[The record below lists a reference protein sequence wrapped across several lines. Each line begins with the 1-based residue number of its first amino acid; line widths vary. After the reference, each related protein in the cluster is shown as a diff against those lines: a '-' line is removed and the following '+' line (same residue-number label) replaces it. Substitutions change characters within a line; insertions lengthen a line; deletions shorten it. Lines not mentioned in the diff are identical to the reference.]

1 MTIDCRR
8 SGPAKYRT
16 NADSNFEPFFYYGQD
31 KKDRLLNKFLAK
43 RVEQNNNSL
52 VFQIGSVI
60 NLTKNETKI

>member
-16 NADSNFEPFFYYGQD
+16 NAGSNFEPFCSYGQD
-31 KKDRLLNKFLAK
+31 KKDRLVNKFLAK
-43 RVEQNNNSL
+43 RVEQKNNSL

-60 NLTKNETKI
+60 NVTKNETKI